1 MEGQDNAVGNVE
13 LQAPIT
19 TVETTTGTSASAD
32 QTTSD
37 ASLESSEVKLNTQD
51 TEGAGAV
58 EDPLVGKTVPYS
70 RFSEIYNKNK
80 ELEAKLSQIPQQG
93 QFAPVGNESE
103 VQVKT
108 ALEKL
113 GYVDKSTVEQLV
125 QDAIAGDRVYREMDT
140 KVQQLSKE
148 WDGKDGKPAFNIEEV
163 ADYAQKTGIY
173 DPEAAFKQM
182 NAQGLAEFYAKQA
195 RANVKTERQGKPIQN
210 VGVDYEAMKEE
221 AIKNNDFSS
230 LIKMKLGS

>member
-13 LQAPIT
+13 FQAPIT
-19 TVETTTGTSASAD
+19 TVETTTGTSASAE
-32 QTTSD
+32 QTTSNE
-37 ASLESSEVKLNTQD
+37 SLNSPEVESNTQD
-51 TEGAGAV
+51 TEDAGAV
-58 EDPLVGKTVPYS
+58 DPLVGKTVPYS

-80 ELEAKLSQIPQQG
+80 ELEAKLSQVPQQG

-125 QDAIAGDRVYREMDT
+125 QEAIAGDRVYREMDS

-163 ADYAQKTGIY
+163 AEYAQKTGIY

-195 RANVKTERQGKPIQN
+195 RSNVKTERQGKPIQN
-210 VGVDYEAMKEE
+210 VGADYGAMKEE

-230 LIKMKLGS
+230 LIKMKLNR